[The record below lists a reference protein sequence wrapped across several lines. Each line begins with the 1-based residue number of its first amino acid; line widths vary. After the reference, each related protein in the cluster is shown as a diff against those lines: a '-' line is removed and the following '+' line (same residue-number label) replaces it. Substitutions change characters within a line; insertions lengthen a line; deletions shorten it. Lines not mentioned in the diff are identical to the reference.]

1 MLLFCLVQY
10 DGSEKRNVTGSAMP
24 AGLCRL
30 LLTPEIAGDHRR
42 YLGAEGRLST
52 SSGDSQSSLRWKE
65 KIMAPSKQRR
75 YDSGN
80 LPERSGKGHSSV
92 RKTTEPINKR

>member
-1 MLLFCLVQY
+1 MFCLVRY
-10 DGSEKRNVTGSAMP
+10 YGSKKNSVTGSALP
-24 AGLCRL
+24 AGLRRL
-30 LLTPEIAGDHRR
+30 LLTPEIAETTDGISVLKGDCPLIR
-42 YLGAEGRLST
+42 GQPIVTQME
-52 SSGDSQSSLRWKE
+52 E
-65 KIMAPSKQRR
+65 KIMARSKQRR